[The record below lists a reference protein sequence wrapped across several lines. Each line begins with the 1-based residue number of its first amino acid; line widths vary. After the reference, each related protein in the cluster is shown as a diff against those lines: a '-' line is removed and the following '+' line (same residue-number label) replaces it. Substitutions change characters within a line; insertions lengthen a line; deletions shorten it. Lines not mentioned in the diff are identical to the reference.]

1 MSKSKDFSNFSF
13 KNNLKTI
20 KCECGLEILLIPDL
34 AEMGRA
40 IELHA
45 NEHQKKAQTAK
56 EGKEIFNRIQDLLLK
71 QVLEKAALQDRK
83 KSN

>member
-1 MSKSKDFSNFSF
+1 MSTSKDFSNFSS

-40 IELHA
+40 IEFHA
-45 NEHQKKAQTAK
+45 NEHQKKTQTAK

-71 QVLEKAALQDRK
+71 QVLKKAALQDRK
-83 KSN
+83 K